1 MIELSTHIEYLLFNH
16 NEVSVPQLGTFIVRD
31 VHSKRVEEEGIFLP
45 PYRSLS
51 FHWDEQEAGEEFI
64 RSLSK
69 VHNLLLSEARIMC
82 AEYVDELMQT
92 LSDEGTAAIGT
103 MGYLLRDAQTAQ
115 LSFVPL
121 QSGIATP
128 AFYGLDALPFA
139 KLSNDARQHRTGKQA
154 GRVTKVTSLDSD
166 PDTII
171 IRINRRA
178 FNYVTTVAASI
189 VLFFAF
195 TSPFGNP
202 VADMDGSKAETE
214 LFLAPKPAAKVNVR
228 PGQIVSKPKK
238 VAEVKAE
245 ASAVETVKA
254 PVTVQ
259 KSDATPEPT
268 AVQVPAATHEPA
280 VSPEPAAAPQPA
292 ASQKSVRGDYAIVIA
307 SAISKKSAIS
317 MADRLQKQGY
327 KALAGHVGGM
337 VRVLIPGFSSMDEAY
352 AEIHRMRQ
360 VSEDFSN
367 SWPYRM
373 KDEIEPIN

>member
-92 LSDEGTAAIGT
+92 LSDEGTAAVGT

-121 QSGIATP
+121 QSGIAAP
-128 AFYGLDALPFA
+128 AYYGLDALPFT

-166 PDTII
+166 RDTII

-202 VADMDGSKAETE
+202 VAEIANSKAETE
-214 LFLAPKPAAKVNVR
+214 LFLTPKPAVKVKAQ
-228 PGQIVSKPKK
+228 PKELVSVPKET
-238 VAEVKAE
+238 AEVKVETPVA
-245 ASAVETVKA
+245 ETVKESVA
-254 PVTVQ
+254 EQNPV
-259 KSDATPEPT
+259 ATQELVASPG
-268 AVQVPAATHEPA
+268 PAATQQSV
-280 VSPEPAAAPQPA
+280 VSQGT
-292 ASQKSVRGDYAIVIA
+292 ASNDYAIVIA

-317 MADRLQKQGY
+317 LADKLQKQGY
-327 KALAGHVGGM
+327 KAVAGHVGGM
-337 VRVLIPGFSSMDEAY
+337 VRVLIPGFNSMDDAY

-360 VSEDFSN
+360 ASEDFSN
-367 SWPYRM
+367 SWPYRI
-373 KDEIEPIN
+373 KEEIEPIN

>member
-31 VHSKRVEEEGIFLP
+31 VHSRRVEEEGIFLP

-64 RSLSK
+64 KSLSK

-92 LSDEGTAAIGT
+92 LSDEGTAAVGT
-103 MGYLLRDAQTAQ
+103 MGYLLCDAQTAQ

-121 QSGIATP
+121 QSGIASP
-128 AFYGLDALPFA
+128 AYYGLDALPFA
-139 KLSNDARQHRTGKQA
+139 KLSNEARQHRTGKQA

-166 PDTII
+166 RDTII

-202 VADMDGSKAETE
+202 VADIANSKAETE
-214 LFLAPKPAAKVNVR
+214 LFLAPKPTAKVNVL
-228 PGQIVSKPKK
+228 PKQVVSVPKEA
-238 VAEVKAE
+238 AEVKAE
-245 ASAVETVKA
+245 APVAETIQE
-254 PVTVQ
+254 PV
-259 KSDATPEPT
+259 AI
-268 AVQVPAATHEPA
+268 
-280 VSPEPAAAPQPA
+280 PQPA
-292 ASQKSVRGDYAIVIA
+292 ISQESARGDYAIVIA
-307 SAISKKSAIS
+307 SAISKKSAVS
-317 MADRLQKQGY
+317 LADKLQKQGY
-327 KALAGHVGGM
+327 KAVAGHVGGM
-337 VRVLIPGFSSMDEAY
+337 VRVLIPGFNSMDEAN

-360 VSEDFSN
+360 ASDDFSN

-373 KDEIEPIN
+373 KEEIVPIN

>member
-45 PYRSLS
+45 PYRTLS

-64 RSLSK
+64 KSLSK

-92 LSDEGTAAIGT
+92 LSDEGTAAVGT

-128 AFYGLDALPFA
+128 AYYGLDALPFA

-166 PDTII
+166 RDTII

-189 VLFFAF
+189 ILFFAF

-202 VADMDGSKAETE
+202 VADMAGSKAETE
-214 LFLAPKPAAKVNVR
+214 LFLAPKPTARVNAL
-228 PGQIVSKPKK
+228 PKQIVSEPKK
-238 VAEVKAE
+238 VAETKAE
-245 ASAVETVKA
+245 TPAAEA
-254 PVTVQ
+254 IQEPV
-259 KSDATPEPT
+259 
-268 AVQVPAATHEPA
+268 AVQEPVVTQESAA
-280 VSPEPAAAPQPA
+280 SPEPAATPGPA
-292 ASQKSVRGDYAIVIA
+292 VSQESAHSDYAIVIA
-307 SAISKKSAIS
+307 SAISKKSAVS
-317 MADRLQKQGY
+317 LAEKLQKQGY
-327 KALAGHVGGM
+327 KAVAGHVGGM
-337 VRVLIPGFSSMDEAY
+337 VRVLIPGFNSMDEAY

-360 VSEDFSN
+360 ASADFSS

-373 KDEIEPIN
+373 KEEIEPIN

>member
-31 VHSKRVEEEGIFLP
+31 VHSKRIEEEGIFLP
-45 PYRSLS
+45 PYRTLS
-51 FHWDEQEAGEEFI
+51 FHWNEQEAGEEFI
-64 RSLSK
+64 KSLSK

-92 LSDEGTAAIGT
+92 LSDEGTAAVGT

-128 AFYGLDALPFA
+128 AYYGLDALPFA

-166 PDTII
+166 RDTII

-189 VLFFAF
+189 ILFFAF
-195 TSPFGNP
+195 TSPFDNP
-202 VADMDGSKAETE
+202 VAEIANSKAETE
-214 LFLAPKPAAKVNVR
+214 LFLAPKPAAKVNAL
-228 PGQIVSKPKK
+228 PKQIVSEPKK

-245 ASAVETVKA
+245 TPAAEAIQEPVAAQEPVVTQESAV
-254 PVTVQ
+254 
-259 KSDATPEPT
+259 
-268 AVQVPAATHEPA
+268 
-280 VSPEPAAAPQPA
+280 
-292 ASQKSVRGDYAIVIA
+292 SQESAHSDYAIVIA
-307 SAISKKSAIS
+307 SAISKKSAVS
-317 MADRLQKQGY
+317 LAEKLQKQGY
-327 KALAGHVGGM
+327 KAVAGHVGGM
-337 VRVLIPGFSSMDEAY
+337 VRVLIPGFNSMDEAY

-360 VSEDFSN
+360 ASADFSS

-373 KDEIEPIN
+373 KEEIEPIN